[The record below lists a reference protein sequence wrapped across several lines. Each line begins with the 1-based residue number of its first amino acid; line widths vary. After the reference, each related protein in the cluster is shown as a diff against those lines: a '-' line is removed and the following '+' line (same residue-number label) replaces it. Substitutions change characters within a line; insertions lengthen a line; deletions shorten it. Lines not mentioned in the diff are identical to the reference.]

1 MKEFLAMGGYAFY
14 VWSSFGLTFIVMMA
28 IVIGTRLQRRRVVA
42 IVKRKSLIADSES
55 NNQTTD
61 A

>member
-14 VWSSFGLTFIVMMA
+14 VWTSFGLTFVVMA
-28 IVIGTRLQRRRVVA
+28 AVVLSTRLQRRRVVA
-42 IVKRKSLIADSES
+42 TVKRKAQLDLK
-55 NNQTTD
+55 TD